1 MKNLS
6 FRKGIL
12 EKKYTNS
19 IIKEVFRKMIHLCS
33 SFIPLFVDK
42 ISYWGTIF
50 LLFLVL
56 FIYCISEILRLSGTQ
71 VPVISK
77 VTEVAARKRDEN
89 KFVLGPVTL
98 VLGIVTALLLWKN
111 DAAQIGIYA
120 LAFGDGLASLF
131 GKLFGKRRIPFT
143 RGKTFV
149 GSITCFVAV
158 FISSLCVC
166 NNLFYSLLIAFVAMI
181 IEMLPLKDFDNVL
194 LPVCIGALAQFLIP

>member
-19 IIKEVFRKMIHLCS
+19 IIKEVFRKLINLCIS
-33 SFIPLFVDK
+33 LIPLFVDK

-50 LLFLVL
+50 LLFLAL

-71 VPVISK
+71 VPIISK
-77 VTEVAARKRDEN
+77 ITEVAARKRDEN

-98 VLGIVTALLLWKN
+98 VLGIISALLLWEN
-111 DAAQIGIYA
+111 DAARIGIYA

-143 RGKTFV
+143 SGKTYI

-158 FISSLCVC
+158 FISSFCVC
-166 NNLFYSLLIAFVAMI
+166 KNLLYSLLIAFVAMVL
-181 IEMLPLKDFDNVL
+181 EMLPLKDFDNVL

>member
-19 IIKEVFRKMIHLCS
+19 IIKEVFRKLIHLCS
-33 SFIPLFVDK
+33 SLIPLFVDK

-50 LLFLVL
+50 LLFLAL

-71 VPVISK
+71 VPIISK
-77 VTEVAARKRDEN
+77 ITEVAARKRDEN

-98 VLGIVTALLLWKN
+98 VLGIISALLLWEN
-111 DAAQIGIYA
+111 DAARIGIYA

-143 RGKTFV
+143 SGKTYI

-158 FISSLCVC
+158 FISSFCVC
-166 NNLFYSLLIAFVAMI
+166 KNLLYSLLIAFVAMVL
-181 IEMLPLKDFDNVL
+181 EMLPLKDFDNVV
-194 LPVCIGALAQFLIP
+194 LPGCIGAVAQFLIP

>member
-19 IIKEVFRKMIHLCS
+19 IIKEVFRKLIHLCS
-33 SFIPLFVDK
+33 SLIPLFVDK

-50 LLFLVL
+50 LLFLAL

-71 VPVISK
+71 VPIISK
-77 VTEVAARKRDEN
+77 ITEVAARKRDEN

-98 VLGIVTALLLWKN
+98 VLGIISALLLWEN
-111 DAAQIGIYA
+111 DAARIGIYA

-143 RGKTFV
+143 SGKTYI

-158 FISSLCVC
+158 FISSFFVC
-166 NNLFYSLLIAFVAMI
+166 KNLLYSLLIAFVAMVL
-181 IEMLPLKDFDNVL
+181 EMLPLKDFDNVL